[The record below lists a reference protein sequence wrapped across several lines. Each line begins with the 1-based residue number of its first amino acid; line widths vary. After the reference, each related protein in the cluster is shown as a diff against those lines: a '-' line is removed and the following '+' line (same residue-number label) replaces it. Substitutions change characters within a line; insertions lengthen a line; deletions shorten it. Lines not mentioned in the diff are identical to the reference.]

1 MNPSR
6 ILINHFQLIGLI
18 LQSLFFLLLP
28 PPPRRQSLF
37 AIVAAVLHLGNITHV
52 EDQGVAKLSHN
63 GHETYV
69 ADVSNVNIS

>member
-6 ILINHFQLIGLI
+6 ILINQFQLIGLI
-18 LQSLFFLLLP
+18 NSSFFLLP
-28 PPPRRQSLF
+28 PPQSLF

-69 ADVSNVNIS
+69 ADVSIANIS